1 MKKILAC
8 LIALM
13 MVCALTLAVSAG
25 TIDNNANNETKKV
38 TIKINDTNT
47 PAIVYSVDILWGN
60 TDFTYDFGTGSTWDP
75 DTHTYV
81 GGSQAG
87 WDHTSATVSVT
98 NHSNSAVNLTVGF
111 NGTEKTATNNGITST
126 VSSVSLV
133 LATAEGTSLSSAP
146 STSFTV
152 SVSGTPTVSSE
163 FILGTIIIAIAAVNP

>member
-1 MKKILAC
+1 MKKIFAC

-13 MVCALTLAVSAG
+13 LVCSLALAVSAG
-25 TIDNNANNETKKV
+25 TIDNNTGNESKKV
-38 TIKINDTNT
+38 TIKINDSNT
-47 PAIVYSVDILWGN
+47 PATVYSVDILWGN
-60 TDFTYDFGTGSTWDP
+60 TDFTYDFGTGSVWDP

-81 GGSQAG
+81 GGTQAG
-87 WDHTSATVSVT
+87 WDHDSATVSVT
-98 NHSNSAVNLTVGF
+98 NHSNAAVNLTVGF
-111 NGTEKTATNNGITST
+111 NGTEKTVTNNGITST